1 MTGAANGANG
11 AGESGAG
18 AGPSF
23 RVVIAGGGVSGLTT
37 ALRLVQAGRTKDG
50 RRIEVTLLEN
60 RDRLGGNIRTEKV
73 GEYVIDGGPDA
84 WVTAKPHASALA
96 KELGLADRLLGTT
109 VANRRV
115 LVLDRGRLH
124 PFPEGML
131 LTIPTQV
138 WPFLKTRLL
147 SPFGKIRAGFDFLLP
162 RRTDPSDESI
172 ASFVRRRFGG
182 EVLRKIGGPLLGGVF
197 AGDVEQLSI
206 RSTFPQLVDLE
217 TRHRSLILGARAD
230 MKKRAAARKEG
241 GGGPAPSVFHSFPGG
256 LGEFAAALVKRI
268 EESGAKIAMKTRVT
282 RIERGGDGARG
293 AAGAGAG
300 ARFRVH
306 AEGADGPFAIDA
318 DAVVMATPGYVSAE
332 ALRELDREMS
342 ETLRDVP
349 YGSSVVLGI
358 AYPRANIA
366 HPLDAT
372 GIITTDKP
380 GVPIA
385 AVTFLSSKWAGRA
398 PDDGALFRVFMGGAG
413 REDTLAMSDA
423 TLTSIAEKELA
434 TLVGAR
440 GSPTFV
446 KVYRHERASAQPVL
460 GHDMRVKRVR
470 AREQQVPG
478 LYVVGASMDGVG
490 IPDCV
495 RQAND
500 LAKRVVEAG

>member
-1 MTGAANGANG
+1 M
-11 AGESGAG
+11 
-18 AGPSF
+18 
-23 RVVIAGGGVSGLTT
+23 
-37 ALRLVQAGRTKDG
+37 
-50 RRIEVTLLEN
+50 
-60 RDRLGGNIRTEKV
+60 
-73 GEYVIDGGPDA
+73 
-84 WVTAKPHASALA
+84 
-96 KELGLADRLLGTT
+96 
-109 VANRRV
+109 
-115 LVLDRGRLH
+115 
-124 PFPEGML
+124 
-131 LTIPTQV
+131 
-138 WPFLKTRLL
+138 
-147 SPFGKIRAGFDFLLP
+147 
-162 RRTDPSDESI
+162 
-172 ASFVRRRFGG
+172 
-182 EVLRKIGGPLLGGVF
+182 
-197 AGDVEQLSI
+197 
-206 RSTFPQLVDLE
+206 
-217 TRHRSLILGARAD
+217 
-230 MKKRAAARKEG
+230 
-241 GGGPAPSVFHSFPGG
+241 FHSFPGG
-256 LGEFAAALVKRI
+256 LGEFAAALVKRV
-268 EESGAKIAMKTRVT
+268 EDSGATIKMKTRVA
-282 RIERGGDGARG
+282 RVERGGEGVP
-293 AAGAGAG
+293 
-300 ARFRVH
+300 FRVH

-318 DAVVMATPGYVSAE
+318 DVVVMATPGYASAE
-332 ALRELDREMS
+332 ALKELDREMS

-366 HPLDAT
+366 HPLNAT

-398 PDDGALFRVFMGGAG
+398 PEDGALFRVFMGGAG
-413 REDTLAMSDA
+413 REDTLSMSDA

-478 LYVVGASMDGVG
+478 LYVVGAAMDGVG